1 MIGKI
6 RDFVRQAIRVLNISY
21 HPTSEEFN
29 MTAKITGFGMIAIGV
44 IGFVITLI
52 FGVIDK
58 VG

>member
-6 RDFVRQAIRVLNISY
+6 RNFVRQSVRVLNISY

-29 MTAKITGFGMIAIGV
+29 MTAKITGFGMVIIGV
-44 IGFVITLI
+44 MGFVITLI